1 MNKDVWQIFNTRSK
15 YQKNTDS
22 INKSEKYRIPH
33 PLVESY
39 FLLLFSNTSF
49 LKTFDPSKNYL
60 RIDLP
65 LNPLHP
71 LRHFDDERE
80 RKASCNG

>member
-39 FLLLFSNTSF
+39 FSF
-49 LKTFDPSKNYL
+49 QTPRSSKHSILGKTIFESISP
-60 RIDLP
+60 
-65 LNPLHP
+65 
-71 LRHFDDERE
+71 
-80 RKASCNG
+80 